1 MNKFKNIM
9 LYIYI
14 MYIYCK
20 SFKNFTLQF
29 KDCCEANVN
38 PHRIKAVPPVY
49 WFWQAFFLNM
59 HAYMLY
65 RF

>member
-1 MNKFKNIM
+1 
-9 LYIYI
+9 

-20 SFKNFTLQF
+20 PFKNFTLQF

-49 WFWQAFFLNM
+49 WFWQAFFEYACLYVVSLLM
-59 HAYMLY
+59 HFSL
-65 RF
+65 

>member
-1 MNKFKNIM
+1 
-9 LYIYI
+9 

-49 WFWQAFFLNM
+49 WFWQAFLYM